1 MPIDNIRK
9 VQKFFE
15 TSCLMSVPNM
25 RNTIPVAT
33 VVSPEI
39 SSRKFPEI
47 YSYFSGNF
55 WKIAGTILQGIFYH
69 YKPSK

>member
-1 MPIDNIRK
+1 VHVIFVRPTTDSIDL
-9 VQKFFE
+9 VVTQ
-15 TSCLMSVPNM
+15 TTHDGALMVLS
-25 RNTIPVAT
+25 R

-39 SSRKFPEI
+39 SSGKFPEI

-55 WKIAGTILQGIFYH
+55 RKIAGTILKGTFYH